1 MFDRVRASFDRQGLM
16 STIGAA
22 VKEVSLGNVCL
33 ELPYSERVT
42 QQHGFFH
49 GGGVA
54 SLADTAAGYAAYTT
68 MDQDQQPLTVEFKI
82 SLLAPA
88 QGQSVEARGRVIK
101 AGRRLR
107 FVQAEV
113 FAIEAGSET
122 LVAIALA
129 TVTASRSVKET
140 S

>member
-1 MFDRVRASFDRQGLM
+1 MT
-16 STIGAA
+16 TIGAA
-22 VKEVSLGNVCL
+22 VKEVLPGSCIL
-33 ELPYSERVT
+33 ELPYSQSVT

-49 GGGVA
+49 GGAVA

-68 MDQDQQPLTVEFKI
+68 MDDDQQPLTVEFKI

-88 QGQSVEARGRVIK
+88 QGQRVEARGRVIK

-107 FVQAEV
+107 FVQADV
-113 FAIEAGSET
+113 FAMDAGVET

-129 TVTASRSVKET
+129 TVTASRSVRET
-140 S
+140 D